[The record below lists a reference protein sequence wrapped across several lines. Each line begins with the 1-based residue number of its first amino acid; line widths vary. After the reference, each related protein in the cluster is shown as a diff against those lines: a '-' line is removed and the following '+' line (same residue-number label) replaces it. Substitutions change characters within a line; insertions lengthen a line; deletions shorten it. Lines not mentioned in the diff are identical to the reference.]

1 MTVEAPSSGAVVTL
15 RDWRERRM
23 RRPPTR
29 DEVEAVLT
37 QVAFREELFF
47 DGLCDLHQSGQAARL
62 RLQRTTNALMSL
74 IEGSELSSHAEVLR

>member
-1 MTVEAPSSGAVVTL
+1 MGIEASSIGTAVSL

-23 RRPPTR
+23 RRVPTR

-47 DGLCDLHQSGQAARL
+47 DGLCDLHQSGRGVRL
-62 RLQRTTNALMSL
+62 RLQRTTDALMSL
-74 IEGSELSSHAEVLR
+74 MESPGPSSHAEGRR